1 MATLVYSP
9 GVRVVIQTIK
19 DGIVD
24 VTEDIVGGNVV
35 RAEDSVSSASIR
47 LANPN
52 RKYDRVFTPNDT
64 ISIEMKRV
72 RWMPVF
78 TGYLTSVPYFSAWSR
93 EVELTASCTLKRLQH
108 FYWDPYAPA
117 SIQLLDGLVNKNAT
131 DGGIRDRVTKIMTDV
146 VGWERNKIHIGEV
159 PTSWFENISDL
170 YDAEVQRQIDG
181 PQGEYINNGIRDA
194 LQSGVGAGPS
204 SEEFFYPGSD
214 VIPGIEGNR
223 ATGILPDS
231 EGRAGAFGGED
242 GFFVSA
248 SDLTGEPFAA
258 FEDDWYCAMRFPY
271 RLSLEQGDVGLE
283 PEEVEEAKRW
293 WANRKLVIVSSRT
306 NRAIVVRAAAWGPE
320 PSTGHVVGIS
330 RLALGTLG
338 IVENESVRIG
348 FAAQDFPLGQYDLS
362 QLVSR
367 SSLDAFVN
375 TIPNLL
381 SGSDYTIP
389 SGISSVT
396 QSAMAWGGY
405 QNGRISDIGA
415 LPNTAG
421 KPLHFLAAE
430 AMVAMQA
437 AARKEG
443 ITLRLESGYRSFA
456 DQQRVFAQYGSPR
469 AARPGTSR
477 HGWGLAADIT
487 VNESFSSAQF
497 LWLRDNARRFGWFHP
512 SWARQG
518 GSNPEPWHWEFWG
531 IFGYPT
537 SVSRLNSNPYYK
549 GEEPP
554 ATTTQPAPSEGMGN
568 SPQLFNFGLW
578 RPQTSRE
585 SAILGGPIALVNDE
599 PIMETL
605 KPLINASMR
614 KLASAPN
621 GDFIAW
627 FPDYFGVYGTAGKME
642 LKTIE
647 LTDFTMNWSDENLKT
662 HFFVT
667 GANYGD
673 PNLPIERIGGPV
685 ASIIQRFFTMGV
697 ASIEQ
702 DKIMQALFNID
713 KDSIFSKP
721 LELLQRFGPRVHHI
735 RAPTISSREAE
746 FWLAIYHFQRNWAS
760 QFSTSVPMTFMPEL
774 YPGMLIQIPE
784 LGFQAYVT
792 RVTHTFDLSQMGF
805 TTTASIVAPSS
816 LGSPGLLGLPRAGLR
831 ENAVDYEGTD
841 Y

>member
-1 MATLVYSP
+1 ML
-9 GVRVVIQTIK
+9 GV
-19 DGIVD
+19 VD
-24 VTEDIVGGNVV
+24 N
-35 RAEDSVSSASIR
+35 
-47 LANPN
+47 L
-52 RKYDRVFTPNDT
+52 
-64 ISIEMKRV
+64 
-72 RWMPVF
+72 
-78 TGYLTSVPYFSAWSR
+78 TG
-93 EVELTASCTLKRLQH
+93 Q
-108 FYWDPYAPA
+108 
-117 SIQLLDGLVNKNAT
+117 
-131 DGGIRDRVTKIMTDV
+131 
-146 VGWERNKIHIGEV
+146 
-159 PTSWFENISDL
+159 
-170 YDAEVQRQIDG
+170 
-181 PQGEYINNGIRDA
+181 
-194 LQSGVGAGPS
+194 VGAGAAS
-204 SEEFFYPGSD
+204 DEFLYPGPD
-214 VIPGIEGNR
+214 NVPGIEGNP
-223 ATGILPDS
+223 ATGTLPS
-231 EGRAGAFGGED
+231 SFGRAGTLLPLRGG
-242 GFFVSA
+242 SQ
-248 SDLTGEPFAA
+248 PIAA
-258 FEDDWYCAMRFPY
+258 PTWGALMRWPY
-271 RLSLEQGDVGLE
+271 RINEGEFNNTLSDEQF
-283 PEEVEEAKRW
+283 EEARRW
-293 WANRKLVIVSSRT
+293 WDGRKLVVVSPRT
-306 NRAIVVRAAAWGPE
+306 NRGVVVEATGLLWGPP
-320 PSTGHVVGIS
+320 PSTGQDIQIS
-330 RLALGTLG
+330 QLALATLG
-338 IVENESVRIG
+338 IVENEDVRIG
-348 FAAQDFPLGQYDLS
+348 FAQRDYPVGEYDEDELP
-362 QLVSR
+362 Q
-367 SSLDAFVN
+367 
-375 TIPNLL
+375 PNL
-381 SGSDYTIP
+381 SGFFSPGRTLVGSTETPYPIP
-389 SGISSVT
+389 SGISSVPP
-396 QSAMAWGGY
+396 SAMAWGGY

-421 KPLHFLAAE
+421 RPLHFLAAE

-437 AARKEG
+437 AARRDG
-443 ITLRLESGYRSFA
+443 ITLSLVSGYRSFA

-469 AARPGTSR
+469 AAQPGTSR

-487 VNESFSSAQF
+487 VNESFSSPQF

-518 GSNPEPWHWEFWG
+518 GTNPEPWHWEFWG
-531 IFGYPT
+531 IFGFPT

-549 GEEPP
+549 GEEPS
-554 ATTTQPAPSEGMGN
+554 ATTAQPAPSEGMGN

-578 RPQTSRE
+578 RPQASRE

-599 PIMETL
+599 AIMETL

-642 LKTIE
+642 IKTIE

-673 PNLPIERIGGPV
+673 PNLPLERIGGPV

-713 KDSIFSKP
+713 RDSIFSKP

-735 RAPTISSREAE
+735 RAPTIASREAE

-805 TTTASIVAPSS
+805 TTTASIIAPSS